1 MISIAQDVIAGL
13 KRTPKRI
20 SSRWFYD
27 AKGDALFQKIMKL
40 PEYYLTRAEFS
51 VLSTHSED
59 IFAPFDQSEPLQL
72 IELGAGDGEKTRIL
86 LNCLRDSDR
95 DFTYVPIDISQNALD
110 KLSKALKS
118 EYPNMELLPLQDDY
132 FSALK
137 NPVLHTGARKLIM
150 FLGSN
155 VGNLNE
161 LDAVQFYT
169 ELNHALKPGDA
180 VLTGFDRVKNP
191 ETILAAY
198 NDAQG
203 VTRQFNLNLLARL
216 NSELGANFNV
226 TNWEHQP
233 EYNKERKSALS
244 FLRSKIKQDVYFES
258 ENITISFEAGEL
270 IHTEMSRKFDLQDIE
285 QLASATGFSIAANF
299 DHTEPLYTDSLWLK
313 KDS

>member
-13 KRTPKRI
+13 QSTPKRI

-27 AKGDALFQKIMKL
+27 AKGDALFQQIMKL

-51 VLSTHSED
+51 VLSNHAED
-59 IFAPFDQSEPLQL
+59 IFAPFNQDESIQL

-86 LNCLRDSDR
+86 LNHLRDSGR
-95 DFTYVPIDISQNALD
+95 RFTYVPIDISQNALD

-118 EYPNMELLPLQDDY
+118 EYPNIELLPLQDDY

-137 NPVLHTGARKLIM
+137 NPVLHVGARKLIM

-161 LDAVQFYT
+161 QDAVQFYT
-169 ELNHALKPGDA
+169 ELNNALKPGDA

-203 VTRQFNLNLLARL
+203 VTRQFNMNLLLRL
-216 NSELGANFNV
+216 NSELGSDFNL
-226 TNWEHQP
+226 NDWEHQP
-233 EYNKERKSALS
+233 EYNEERKSALS
-244 FLRSKIKQDVYFES
+244 FLRSKIKQDVHFES
-258 ENITISFEAGEL
+258 LNATISFESGER

-285 QLASATGFSIAANF
+285 QLAETTGFSITANF
-299 DHTEPLYTDSLWLK
+299 DHPEPLYTDSLWLK
-313 KDS
+313 IE